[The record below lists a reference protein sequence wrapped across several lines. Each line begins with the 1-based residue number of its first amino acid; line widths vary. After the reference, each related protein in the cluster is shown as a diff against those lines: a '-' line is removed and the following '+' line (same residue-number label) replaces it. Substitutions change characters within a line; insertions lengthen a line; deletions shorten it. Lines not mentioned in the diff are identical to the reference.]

1 MEDKTKT
8 QEMLDLWCSAP
19 DIEFVDSEAEE
30 AYKSRT
36 RRIADAIQLKTPD
49 RVPVTPMWEYYYGV
63 YSKVSC
69 YDGLYNPDI
78 ASWAVKKTITELQPD
93 AFEAPFNFM
102 IGPVLDAL
110 GQKDLIWAGHGV
122 SYNSAHQYLEGEHLK
137 ADEYEALIE
146 DPGDAML
153 RIVLPRV
160 CGNLKGFEALAP
172 LRNTFPTYAM
182 SGQFAGFGTPEGKE
196 ALSALMKAGEASL
209 AYVNWVAA
217 TSQAMYAQG
226 FPCFIGGISF
236 APYDAVADSLR
247 GTHGTMM
254 DMYRRPEVLKA
265 ACEKYLWVNFK
276 LAMAAT
282 EAAKNPLVLIPLHK
296 GTASTRDGKGAFMSP
311 AQFEEFYWHYLRRL
325 MMMLIENG
333 RVPHLL
339 LEGDFTS
346 RLEIIK
352 DVPPGTCVY
361 HFEEVDIPKAKEVL
375 GDRVCLR
382 GKVPIQLMWMGTP
395 QDVKDYC
402 KNLIDIWGEGGGF
415 IMDLVMASE
424 QIKPENMKAMIEF
437 TKEYGVY
444 R

>member
-1 MEDKTKT
+1 MEEKTKT

-19 DIEFVDSEAEE
+19 GIEFVDSEAEE

-49 RVPVTPMWEYYYGV
+49 RVPVTPMWEYYYAI

-78 ASWAVKKTITELQPD
+78 ARWAVKKTITELQPD

-110 GQKDLIWAGHGV
+110 GQKDLIWPGHGV
-122 SYNSAHQYLEGEHLK
+122 AYNTAHQYIEGEHLK
-137 ADEYEALIE
+137 ADEYEALIQ
-146 DPGDAML
+146 DPSDCMM
-153 RIVLPRV
+153 RIFLPRV
-160 CGNLKGFEALAP
+160 CGNLKGLEALAP
-172 LRNTFPTYAM
+172 LRNTFPSYAM

-196 ALSALMKAGEASL
+196 ALSTLMRAGEASL
-209 AYVNWVAA
+209 AYVNWVNA
-217 TSQAMYAQG
+217 TSREMYALG

-236 APYDAVADSLR
+236 VPFDAVADSLR
-247 GTHGTMM
+247 GTHGAMM
-254 DMYRRPEVLKA
+254 DMYRRPEVLKE
-265 ACEKYLWVNFK
+265 ACEKFLWISFN

-282 EAAKNPLVLIPLHK
+282 EASKNPLVLIPLHK
-296 GTASTRDGKGAFMSP
+296 GTASTRDGKGGFMSLG
-311 AQFEEFYWHYLRRL
+311 QFEEFYWHYLRRL
-325 MMMLIENG
+325 MMKLIENG

-339 LEGDFTS
+339 IEGDYTS

-352 DVPPGTCVY
+352 DVPPGTCIY

-375 GDRVCLR
+375 GGRVCLR
-382 GKVPIQLMWMGTP
+382 GKVPIQVMWIGTP

-402 KNLIDIWGEGGGF
+402 KHLIDVWGEGGGF